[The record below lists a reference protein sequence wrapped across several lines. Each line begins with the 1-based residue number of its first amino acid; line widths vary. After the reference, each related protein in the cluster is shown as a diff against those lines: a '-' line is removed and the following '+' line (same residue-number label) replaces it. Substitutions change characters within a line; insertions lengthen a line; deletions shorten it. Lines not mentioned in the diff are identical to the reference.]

1 VDHLR
6 QDLRYAFR
14 TLIARPGFT
23 AVVVVTLGLGIG
35 INSAIFTLV
44 NAVMLK
50 PLPVHAPE
58 EIVNVYLTGPNG
70 VNFSSLSYL
79 DYRDV
84 EQRTDLFQDVVG
96 YSGLMGTLTGTGAG
110 EMVFGEFVSAN
121 YFSALGVAPQLGR
134 GFLEEEGSTFGTHP
148 VAVISSRLWHRW
160 FNTSPDVIGRDVTLN
175 GVKLTV
181 VGVAPDDF
189 HGVLVRGFSLDVWV
203 PVAMR
208 PVLQPGYSNMDSRG
222 SRWVTVKGR
231 LQPDVTP
238 ERVRSALA
246 TLMEGLQ
253 ETYPDTHE
261 GRQFRVIPM
270 NDVYLHPEGDSG
282 VVAVA
287 AMMMGAVG
295 LVLLIACANVANLL
309 LARALGRRREIAVRL
324 ALGAGRRRLVQQ
336 LLVESVVLAGGG
348 GILGFTLAY
357 WLAALLLA
365 FNPPFPVAI
374 SLDLGLDWRVVS
386 FTC

>member
-1 VDHLR
+1 
-6 QDLRYAFR
+6 
-14 TLIARPGFT
+14 
-23 AVVVVTLGLGIG
+23 
-35 INSAIFTLV
+35 
-44 NAVMLK
+44 M
-50 PLPVHAPE
+50 
-58 EIVNVYLTGPNG
+58 
-70 VNFSSLSYL
+70 
-79 DYRDV
+79 
-84 EQRTDLFQDVVG
+84 
-96 YSGLMGTLTGTGAG
+96 
-110 EMVFGEFVSAN
+110 
-121 YFSALGVAPQLGR
+121 
-134 GFLEEEGSTFGTHP
+134 
-148 VAVISSRLWHRW
+148 
-160 FNTSPDVIGRDVTLN
+160 
-175 GVKLTV
+175 
-181 VGVAPDDF
+181 
-189 HGVLVRGFSLDVWV
+189 
-203 PVAMR
+203 
-208 PVLQPGYSNMDSRG
+208 
-222 SRWVTVKGR
+222 
-231 LQPDVTP
+231 
-238 ERVRSALA
+238 A
-246 TLMEGLQ
+246 TLMGGLQ
-253 ETYPDTHE
+253 EAYPETHE

-386 FTC
+386 FTGSASSYKTLPVTRSPRSYRPATTARWSWSPKVPV